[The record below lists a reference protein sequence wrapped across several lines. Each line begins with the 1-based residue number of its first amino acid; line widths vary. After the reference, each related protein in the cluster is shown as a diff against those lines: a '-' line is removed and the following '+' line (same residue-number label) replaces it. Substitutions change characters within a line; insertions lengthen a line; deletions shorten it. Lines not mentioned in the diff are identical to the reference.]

1 MEWRQPRWDCW
12 LELYFQSASAASV
25 SEASIAVIGS
35 KRVPE
40 GPRVGVSVAC
50 LPYVVKLPCGGLARW
65 TGLRT
70 EAKSVLPLIPQVLW
84 DGLRNH
90 Q

>member
-1 MEWRQPRWDCW
+1 M
-12 LELYFQSASAASV
+12 

-40 GPRVGVSVAC
+40 GPRVGVSVMLGPA
-50 LPYVVKLPCGGLARW
+50 YVVKLPANPKGPCGGLARW

-84 DGLRNH
+84 DGLSNH